1 MRSNIFSQD
10 IVVMSSI
17 DSIGLHLGSAHLRK
31 LGNGHNIQLSHDQLK
46 TAINGEPTADFEMA
60 KKHITE
66 LLRAHRQGKGY
77 RIMHKK
83 IHGGKIT
90 LKSIGRKI
98 SHAAKAVMHNST
110 VKKVAKELGHL
121 PVGVANNYAMQN
133 GVDTTP
139 YAHIANRAIES
150 KNIKKELEDQMGHDI
165 MSYANEKA
173 AQHYAGGKI
182 KMPKIPKGL
191 KDFGHGFVKGL
202 KTVANNPIAQG
213 VATNLITGALMGA
226 GPRRRAPAKRGA
238 GAKKFVKGSA
248 EAKAHMARIR
258 AHKSGGALMPA
269 GAGVKKRPLKFN

>member
-1 MRSNIFSQD
+1 
-10 IVVMSSI
+10 MSSI
-17 DSIGLHLGSAHLRK
+17 DSIGLNLGSAHLRK

-46 TAINGEPTADFEMA
+46 SALSGAPTADFEMA

-98 SHAAKAVMHNST
+98 SHAAKKVSHVAEKAMRNPT
-110 VKKVAKELGHL
+110 VKKVVKELGHIA
-121 PVGVANNYAMQN
+121 VGVANNYAAEN
-133 GVDTTP
+133 GVNTGA
-139 YAHIANRAIES
+139 YAHLAHKAIES
-150 KNIKKELEDQMGHDI
+150 KNIRKELEDQIGNDI
-165 MSYANEKA
+165 MNYAHEQA
-173 AQHYAGGKI
+173 GPYGGKI
-182 KMPKIPKGL
+182 KIPKGL
-191 KDFGHGFVKGL
+191 KNFGHGFVKGL
-202 KTVANNPIAQG
+202 KTVASNPIAQG

-238 GAKKFVKGSA
+238 GPKKFVKGSP
-248 EAKAHMARIR
+248 EAKAHMARLR
-258 AHKSGGALMPA
+258 SMRSGGALMPA